1 MSSYLFGA
9 MIVKTNSNRANTG
22 KMIDMESL
30 NGLLILLDDTA
41 NRRMAFATMTP
52 VDISTF
58 SWLYADNNNPASRF
72 TATKII
78 LRNNK

>member
-1 MSSYLFGA
+1 

-41 NRRMAFATMTP
+41 NRRMVFATMTP

-58 SWLYADNNNPASRF
+58 SWLYDVNNNPASRF

-78 LRNNK
+78 LENNK